1 METLQKSPQQLID
14 EIALGPDITT
24 IRKIMDKAKIAEMA
38 VAEAIDKADKN
49 HDPSVKPKSE
59 LTPED
64 KKRISKLNF
73 VEVLAPSSLNPNE
86 TILTTL
92 ALKPW
97 NKIGESTPDQDGG
110 FLKIIADGNGLFY
123 PLAAD
128 AENGQP
134 SNKRSNGPNGV
145 YIPGNSS
152 RMNLFSEKG
161 LSVSPHD
168 LLDRYIK
175 MRDANVDGILD
186 LTIGMI
192 ERPKGSADNK
202 YRSEDEDKMA
212 KILSLLKKVKA
223 RGIKTKKQL
232 NGIGMDIVSFCQT
245 WDPET
250 GDANFSVMSPHFQ
263 NRLFIKDPQSLKSVV
278 AGITDDEINA
288 FNDALQSMNADR
300 DFIKA
305 YGEPGPKFI
314 NLDKLKNTLETVGI
328 ETNEREDPVS
338 SRTRLST
345 QPIAD
350 RTRSSKRMKY
360 SGGYKSKHGGKTHKK
375 KATMRKKSQK
385 QQRRQP
391 RAQPHKGT
399 KKRTSKKTRKGT
411 KKSRK

>member
-1 METLQKSPQQLID
+1 METTQKSPQQLID
-14 EIALGPDITT
+14 EIALGPDDAT

-38 VAEAIDKADKN
+38 VAKAIHDADKN

-97 NKIGESTPDQDGG
+97 NKIGESTPDQDEG

-145 YIPGNSS
+145 YIPGNSN
-152 RMNLFSEKG
+152 RMNLFSEKK
-161 LSVSPHD
+161 LSVSPHE

-175 MRDANVDGILD
+175 LRDANVDGVLD

-223 RGIKTKKQL
+223 RNIKTKKQL

-263 NRLFIKDPQSLKSVV
+263 NRLFIKGPQSLKSAV
-278 AGITDDEINA
+278 AEITDDEINA

-300 DFIKA
+300 DFMKA

-314 NLDKLKNTLETVGI
+314 NLDKLKSTMEI
-328 ETNEREDPVS
+328 AKKRQPEDPVS

-350 RTRSSKRMKY
+350 RTRSSSKRMK
-360 SGGYKSKHGGKTHKK
+360 SKHGGYKSKHGGKTHKK

-385 QQRRQP
+385 QHRKP
-391 RAQPHKGT
+391 RKGT
-399 KKRTSKKTRKGT
+399 KKRTSKKSRKGT